1 MAKSRPQVVS
11 IHHLLVSASETT
23 KKVDS
28 YFAQRILDNRKTKSM
43 DFLTIFYDFDEC
55 IKFFRATIKFV
66 STRVSLEIDDII
78 FGSLIHT
85 AA

>member
-1 MAKSRPQVVS
+1 
-11 IHHLLVSASETT
+11 
-23 KKVDS
+23 
-28 YFAQRILDNRKTKSM
+28 M

-55 IKFFRATIKFV
+55 IEFFRATIKFV